1 MFSAAVTISLL
12 VNKHTLP
19 SLFLLGD
26 YVIFLTEESG
36 FHCPLYNNIT
46 VYMHNKTSQLIA

>member
-12 VNKHTLP
+12 VTKHTFA

-46 VYMHNKTSQLIA
+46 VYMHNKTSQLMA